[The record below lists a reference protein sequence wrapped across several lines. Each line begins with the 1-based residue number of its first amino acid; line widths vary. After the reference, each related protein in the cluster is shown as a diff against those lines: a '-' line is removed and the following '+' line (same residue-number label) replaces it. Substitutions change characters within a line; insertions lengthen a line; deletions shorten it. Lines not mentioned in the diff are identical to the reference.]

1 MREYTERIP
10 VALTQYLR
18 ERQRLSV
25 RTMDNGP
32 QHPSTVDVIIHL
44 QLYFQIIIL
53 LLKEKKS
60 EPSEITQIENK
71 ISMSAKYLLFIF
83 IMC

>member
-32 QHPSTVDVIIHL
+32 QHPSTADVIIHL
-44 QLYFQIIIL
+44 QLYFQNHYTPS
-53 LLKEKKS
+53 KRKKKS

-71 ISMSAKYLLFIF
+71 MSAKYLLFIF